1 MLEKLN
7 TGKFQKDL
15 ATAEEVKGFVQKA
28 NEMVI
33 KYHWQKRTVCPWGRP
48 EKITRMLDYISD
60 FPQSTFSTKQ
70 LLISLANGLADVLN
84 NWERVELKS
93 GLAIKFLSNG
103 EVVSVPRE
111 YAELY
116 ISLGIAEKAVTK

>member
-28 NEMVI
+28 NEMVV
-33 KYHWQKRTVCPWGRP
+33 KYHWQKRTVSPWGRP
-48 EKITRMLDYISD
+48 EKIPRMLDYISD

-116 ISLGIAEKAVTK
+116 ISLGIAERAVIK